1 MFISLNNILTGFARR
16 HKIKNQIDKITAAES
31 SEMIIRSI
39 TNTDIKVVWCKDG
52 CVLLKTKTS
61 VAANEVKLKER
72 RIKEELQKNNI
83 RISSIKYI
91 I

>member
-1 MFISLNNILTGFARR
+1 MFISLNNILTGFTRR
-16 HKIKNQIDKITAAES
+16 HKIKNQIDKITAAEL
-31 SEMIIRSI
+31 SERIIKNIVSI
-39 TNTDIKVVWCKDG
+39 DIKVVWCKDS

-61 VAANEVKLKER
+61 AAANEVKLKER

>member
-16 HKIKNQIDKITAAES
+16 HKIKNQIDKITAAEL
-31 SEMIIRSI
+31 SERIIKNMIS
-39 TNTDIKVVWCKDG
+39 TDIKVVWCKDG

-72 RIKEELQKNNI
+72 RIKEELQRNNI
-83 RISSIKYI
+83 RISSIKCI